1 MGLAPKDYNFTAGK
15 LTLHFADI
23 FCMFNLGMLGASLI
37 RLWALY
43 QAKEATRN
51 KEPIFAVIDP
61 FHSHEDN
68 LKKGS
73 AATELIARWLYN
85 AMQIHNDK
93 QYMLLP
99 YNPE

>member
-1 MGLAPKDYNFTAGK
+1 
-15 LTLHFADI
+15 
-23 FCMFNLGMLGASLI
+23 MFNLGMLGASLI

-43 QAKEATRN
+43 QAKEVTRN
-51 KEPIFAVIDP
+51 KELIFAVIDP